1 MARRQLSKCPVCGG
15 NLKVRVLQCS
25 DCNTKI
31 EGEFEPAGSRLDYLS
46 AKDLEFVETF
56 VKVRGSIKEMEKA
69 LGVSYPTVRN
79 RLETVIEKM
88 GYPVYKGVSPEKR
101 AEILEQLERG
111 EISAS
116 KAAQMLKKEGE
127 EEEGE
132 TSDE

>member
-1 MARRQLSKCPVCGG
+1 
-15 NLKVRVLQCS
+15 
-25 DCNTKI
+25 
-31 EGEFEPAGSRLDYLS
+31 LDYLS